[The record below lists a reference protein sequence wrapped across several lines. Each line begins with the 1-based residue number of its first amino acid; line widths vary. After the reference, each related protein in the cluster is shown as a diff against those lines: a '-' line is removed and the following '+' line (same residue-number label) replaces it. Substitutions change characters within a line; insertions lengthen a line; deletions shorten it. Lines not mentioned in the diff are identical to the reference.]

1 MDVMSL
7 ATELNLVGKLV
18 YNVLY
23 KWVEG
28 WGIDSDL
35 IGAFGVTVILFTVFL
50 TILTLPLDI
59 WQKMIGRS
67 NSRKMRV
74 MKPELD
80 KINKLYA
87 ADKNTLMMK
96 QRELYKKYKYSTFK
110 TCLPM
115 LATLIIFFVI
125 FSGFNS
131 SVRYHNSVVY
141 EELRGVYNAAFEEAY
156 VAADATGADAATA
169 NAQATAAAEQ
179 AVLDAYKP
187 ESFLLT
193 TSIFMPDTWKDPIP
207 DVSTFTGT
215 GLGSIGVPGIDAREY
230 NDVMKPL
237 IEKYNYTESGKSAWN
252 GYLILPVLVTAL
264 SIISSKLIKPPEQ
277 PQVAGQTDEQV
288 KAQQSQMKMMQYIMP
303 IMMGVFSLFYS
314 AAFSL
319 YMFLRSFLSFAFNL
333 IWNIV
338 LKKRDAKQLDY
349 EMSVTVKK

>member
-7 ATELNLVGKLV
+7 ATELNLVGQLV

-28 WGIDSDL
+28 WGIDSEY

-50 TILTLPLDI
+50 TVLTLPLDV
-59 WQKMIGRS
+59 WQKLIARS

-87 ADKNTLMMK
+87 ADRNALMMK
-96 QRELYKKYKYSTFK
+96 QREVYKKYKYSTFK

-115 LATLIIFFVI
+115 LATFIIFMVV

-131 SVRYHNSVVY
+131 AVRYHNSVVY
-141 EELRGVYNAAFEEAY
+141 EELRGVYNTAFEETY
-156 VAADATGADAATA
+156 IAAAAEGMTAAEADAA
-169 NAQATAAAEQ
+169 ATEAAEQ
-179 AVLDAYKP
+179 AVLDTYKP

-193 TSIFMPDTWKDPIP
+193 TSIFMPDTWEDPIP

-215 GLGSIGVPGIDAREY
+215 GLGSIGVPGTDAREY

-237 IEKYNYTESGKSAWN
+237 IEKYNYTDSGKSAWN
-252 GYLILPVLVTAL
+252 GYLILPILVTAL

-277 PQVAGQTDEQV
+277 PQVAGQTEEQQ

-303 IMMGVFSLFYS
+303 VIMGIFSLFYS

-319 YMFLRSFLSFAFNL
+319 YMFLRSFMSFAFNL

>member
-23 KWVEG
+23 KWVAG
-28 WGIDSDL
+28 WGIDSEL

-59 WQKMIGRS
+59 WQKMITRS

-87 ADKNTLMMK
+87 QDRNTLMLK

-115 LATLIIFFVI
+115 LATFIIFMVV

-131 SVRYHNSVVY
+131 AVRYHNSVVY
-141 EELRGVYNAAFEEAY
+141 EELKTVYNETYEEAY
-156 VAADATGADAATA
+156 IEADGDGLSAVDADKAATE
-169 NAQATAAAEQ
+169 AAEQ
-179 AVLDAYKP
+179 AVLQAYKP

-193 TSIFMPDTWKDPIP
+193 TSIFMPDTWEDPIP
-207 DVSTFTGT
+207 DAATFTGT
-215 GLGSIGVPGIDAREY
+215 GLGSIGVPGTDAREY

-237 IEKYNYTESGKSAWN
+237 IEKYNYTDSGKSAWN

-277 PQVAGQTDEQV
+277 PQVAGQTDEQQ
-288 KAQQSQMKMMQYIMP
+288 KAQQSQMKMMTYIMP
-303 IMMGVFSLFYS
+303 VIMGIFSLFYS

-319 YMFLRSFLSFAFNL
+319 YMFLRSFLSFTFNL
-333 IWNIV
+333 TWNIV